1 MTTVSF
7 HMDGARITGFTSRG
21 HSGFAPEG
29 EDIVCAAITS
39 TVRLVECAVNDV
51 LGLGAAVKVDPD
63 RALISL
69 KLPGG
74 LSQAAEST
82 CQTLL
87 TAMMVYLAELRD
99 EYPEHI
105 IVTEV

>member
-7 HMDGARITGFTSRG
+7 HLEGARIVGFESQG
-21 HSGFAPEG
+21 HSGYAPEG
-29 EDIVCAAITS
+29 EDIVCAAITT

-63 RALISL
+63 RAFISL
-69 KLPGG
+69 RLPGG
-74 LSQAAEST
+74 LSQTAEST

-87 TAMMVYLAELRD
+87 TAMMVFLTELRE

-105 IVTEV
+105 TVMEV

>member
-7 HMDGARITGFTSRG
+7 HMEGARIVGFESQG
-21 HSGFAPEG
+21 HSGYAPEG
-29 EDIVCAAITS
+29 EDIVCAAITT

-63 RALISL
+63 RAFISL
-69 KLPGG
+69 RLPGG
-74 LSQAAEST
+74 LSQTAEST

-87 TAMMVYLAELRD
+87 TAMMVFLTELRE

-105 IVTEV
+105 TVMEV

>member
-1 MTTVSF
+1 MTKVTF
-7 HMDGARITGFTSRG
+7 HMDGARINGFESQG

-74 LSQAAEST
+74 LSQTAEST

-87 TAMMVYLAELRD
+87 TAMMLYLSELRD

-105 IVTEV
+105 TVREV